1 MTDIGGFHDHVARVD
16 LSEGDVHYEGID
28 PDDARK
34 YIGARGLGVK
44 YVFDNG
50 PNVDPLGPDNPLVF
64 MNGPLTGTQTTM
76 SGRIA
81 VCTKSPLTGTVTDSH
96 HGGWSG
102 ARLKW
107 AGFDGLAFEGQ
118 ADDPVYAYIEDGELE
133 LRDASHLWGSGIHE
147 TRDTIEEEV
156 DGSYGK
162 NLSTMAIG
170 PGGENEV
177 RYACIINEDDRASGR
192 GGTGCVMGSKNLKA
206 VVIKSSTKMPQPAD
220 QETFK
225 EGHQQAM
232 KAITESDVT
241 APNEGGLSMY
251 GTNVLMNITE
261 EMDGH
266 PTKNGRYTSGN
277 AYNEAE
283 EGGEAAIDAERISG
297 ENVRE
302 NILVDEPT
310 CHSCPVACKKEV
322 EVDVMHKGEEMNVR
336 MESFEYESAWA
347 LGTNSLNDDRD
358 KIAVMI
364 DRCNDV
370 GIDTIEAGNILAMA
384 MDATEKGYLDDIDD
398 VGGQDPSARGTESDA
413 GIDWGDADEM
423 ISMIERIAHRD
434 DEFADL
440 LARGQARFADAVG
453 AHECRLDVK
462 GQAIAAY
469 DPRCMKGMG
478 IGYATSN
485 RGACHLRG
493 YTPAAEILGIPEK
506 VDPYE
511 WEGKGEL
518 TAEFQDLH
526 AISDS
531 FDICKFNAFAEG
543 IEEYVLQYNG
553 MTGFD
558 VSEEELLEA
567 GERVYNLERYYNNL
581 VGFDGD
587 DDSLPEVFLEEGG
600 TPGQGAS
607 EGEYCELEEMKDE
620 YYEHRGWV
628 DGVVPD
634 EKLEA
639 LDIEVGPGTGV
650 SAGDSGATAS
660 GDD

>member
-1 MTDIGGFHDHVARVD
+1 MTELGGFQDRVARID
-16 LSEGDVHYEGID
+16 LSDGSVGYESI
-28 PDDARK
+28 DDADAKK

-44 YVFDNG
+44 YVFEQGAD
-50 PNVDPLGPDNPLVF
+50 VDPLGPDNLLAF
-64 MNGPLTGTQTTM
+64 MNGPLSGTQVTM

-107 AGFDGLAFEGQ
+107 AGFDGLLFEGQ
-118 ADDPVYAYIEDGELE
+118 TDDPVYAYIEDGEVE
-133 LRDASHLWGSGIHE
+133 LRDASHLWGMGVHE
-147 TRDTIEEEV
+147 TRDTLEQEV

-162 NLSTMAIG
+162 NLSMMAIG

-177 RYACIINEDDRASGR
+177 KYACIINEDDRASGR
-192 GGTGCVMGSKNLKA
+192 GGTGCVMGNKGLKA
-206 VVIKSSTKMPQPAD
+206 VVVKSTTKMPQPAD
-220 QETFK
+220 PETFK

-241 APNEGGLSMY
+241 APNEGGLSLY

-261 EMDGH
+261 EMDGL
-266 PTKNGRYTSGN
+266 PTRNGKYTSTGSMR
-277 AYNEAE
+277 EDM
-283 EGGEAAIDAERISG
+283 GVAIDAEEVSG

-322 EVDVMHKGEEMNVR
+322 EVQAMHKGEEMNVR
-336 MESFEYESAWA
+336 MESYEYESAFA
-347 LGTNSLNDDRD
+347 LGPNSGHTQRDD
-358 KIAVMI
+358 IALMI
-364 DRCNDV
+364 DRCNDM
-370 GIDTIEAGNILAMA
+370 GIDTIEAGNMMAMA
-384 MDATEKGYLDDIDD
+384 MEMTEEGKLEG
-398 VGGQDPSARGTESDA
+398 VGELE
-413 GIDWGDADEM
+413 WGDSETM
-423 ISMIERIAHRD
+423 IEMIERIGRRED
-434 DEFADL
+434 DLADL
-440 LARGQARFADAVG
+440 LAEGARRIADRKDAEDNSL
-453 AHECRLDVK
+453 AVK
-462 GQAIAAY
+462 GQTIPAY

-518 TAEFQDLH
+518 TAAFQDLH

-553 MTGFD
+553 MTGLD
-558 VSEEELLEA
+558 VTEDELMEA

-581 VGFDGD
+581 AGFDGS
-587 DDSLPEVFLEEGG
+587 DDSLPARFLEDGIR
-600 TPGQGAS
+600 GQGAS
-607 EGEYCELEEMKDE
+607 EGEYCELEEMKEE
-620 YYEHRGWV
+620 YYDHRGWV

-634 EKLEA
+634 EKLEE
-639 LDIEVGPGTGV
+639 LGIDLGPGTGV
-650 SAGDSGATAS
+650 SAGDSPAPA
-660 GDD
+660 DD

>member
-1 MTDIGGFHDHVARVD
+1 MTTLGGFQDRVARID
-16 LSEGDVHYEGID
+16 LSEGSIAYESID
-28 PDDARK
+28 EEDAKK

-44 YVFDNG
+44 YVFEQG
-50 PNVDPLGPDNPLVF
+50 PDVDPLGPENLLAF
-64 MNGPLTGTQTTM
+64 MNGPLSGTQVTM

-107 AGFDGLAFEGQ
+107 AGFDGLLFDGQ
-118 ADDPVYAYIEDGELE
+118 ADEPVYAVVEDGEVE
-133 LRDASHLWGSGIHE
+133 LRDASHLWGTGVHE
-147 TRDTIEEEV
+147 TRDAIEEEV

-162 NLSTMAIG
+162 NLSIMAIG

-192 GGTGCVMGSKNLKA
+192 GGTGCVMGSKRLKA
-206 VVIKSSTKMPQPAD
+206 IVVKSNTKMPQPAD
-220 QETFK
+220 KETFM
-225 EGHQQAM
+225 EGHKQAM
-232 KAITESDVT
+232 QAIQESDVT
-241 APNEGGLSMY
+241 APNEGGLSQF

-261 EMDGH
+261 EMSGL
-266 PTKNGRYTSGN
+266 PTRNGKYTSTRDAREDGF
-277 AYNEAE
+277 AGE
-283 EGGEAAIDAERISG
+283 EFDSEKVSG

-322 EVDVMHKGEEMNVR
+322 EVQAMHKGEELNVR
-336 MESFEYESAWA
+336 TESYEFESAYA
-347 LGTNSLNDDRD
+347 LGPNSGHTDRD
-358 KIAVMI
+358 DVALMI
-364 DRCNDV
+364 DRCNDMGV
-370 GIDTIEAGNILAMA
+370 DTIDTGNMMAMA
-384 MDATEKGYLDDIDD
+384 MEMTEEGKLED
-398 VGGQDPSARGTESDA
+398 VGADGQGL
-413 GIDWGDADEM
+413 DWGDTETM
-423 ISMIERIAHRD
+423 LELIEKIAHRD
-434 DEFADL
+434 GELADL
-440 LARGQARFADAVG
+440 LADGPRRVAEARDAHDNSL
-453 AHECRLDVK
+453 AVK
-462 GQAIAAY
+462 GQTIAAY

-518 TAEFQDLH
+518 TAQFQDLH

-543 IEEYVLQYNG
+543 IEEYVTQYNG
-553 MTGFD
+553 MTGRD
-558 VSEEELLEA
+558 VSEDDLLEA
-567 GERVYNLERYYNNL
+567 GERIYNLERYYNNL

-587 DDSLPEVFLEEGG
+587 DDTLPDRFLEDGVR
-600 TPGQGAS
+600 GQGAS
-607 EGEYCELEEMKDE
+607 DGEYCELEEMKAE
-620 YYEHRGWV
+620 YYDYRGWI

-634 EKLEA
+634 GKLAE
-639 LDIEVGPGTGV
+639 LGIKIGPGTGV
-650 SAGDSGATAS
+650 SAEDGGAAAP

>member
-1 MTDIGGFHDHVARVD
+1 MAELGGFQDNVARID
-16 LSEGDVHYEGID
+16 LSDGKVNYEPID
-28 PDDARK
+28 EEDAKK

-44 YVFDNG
+44 YVFEQG
-50 PNVDPLGPDNPLVF
+50 PDVDPLGPDNLLAF
-64 MNGPLTGTQTTM
+64 MNGPLSGTQVTM

-81 VCTKSPLTGTVTDSH
+81 ICTKSPLTGTVTDSH

-107 AGFDGLAFEGQ
+107 AGFDGLLFEGE
-118 ADDPVYAYIEDGELE
+118 ADEPVYAYVEDGEVE
-133 LRDASHLWGSGIHE
+133 LRDASHLWGKGVHE

-162 NLSTMAIG
+162 NLSIMAIG
-170 PGGENEV
+170 PGGENGV
-177 RYACIINEDDRASGR
+177 RYACIMNEDDRASGR
-192 GGTGCVMGSKNLKA
+192 GGTGCVAGSKNLKA
-206 VVIKSSTKMPQPAD
+206 VVVKSNTRMPQPAD
-220 QETFK
+220 SETFT

-232 KAITESDVT
+232 QAIQESEVT

-251 GTNVLMNITE
+251 GTNVLMNVTE
-261 EMDGH
+261 EMSGL
-266 PTKNGRYTSGN
+266 PTKNAEYTSTRDAVDAG
-277 AYNEAE
+277 EAE
-283 EGGEAAIDAERISG
+283 LDSERVSG

-336 MESFEYESAWA
+336 MESYEYESAWA
-347 LGTNSLNDDRD
+347 LGPNSMNDDRD
-358 KIAVMI
+358 KVALMI
-364 DRCNDV
+364 DRCNDMGV
-370 GIDTIEAGNILAMA
+370 DTIETGNILAMG
-384 MDATEKGYLDDIDD
+384 MELTEEGYLEDLGD
-398 VGGQDPSARGTESDA
+398 
-413 GIDWGDADEM
+413 GIQWGDADEM
-423 ISMIERIAHRD
+423 VEMIERIAHRED
-434 DEFADL
+434 DLADL
-440 LARGQARFADAVG
+440 LAEGQQRVAEELD

-478 IGYATSN
+478 IAYATSN

-543 IEEYVLQYNG
+543 IEEYVTQYNG
-553 MTGFD
+553 MTGLD
-558 VSEEELLEA
+558 VTEDELMKA
-567 GERVYNLERYYNNL
+567 GERIYTLERYYNNL
-581 VGFDGD
+581 AGFDGSD
-587 DDSLPEVFLEEGG
+587 DTLPERFLEDGIR
-600 TPGQGAS
+600 GQGAS
-607 EGEYCELEEMKDE
+607 EGEYCELEEMKEE
-620 YYEHRGWV
+620 YYDHRGWV

-634 EKLEA
+634 EKLDE
-639 LDIEVGPGTGV
+639 LEIEIGPGTGV
-650 SAGDSGATAS
+650 SSEDGATAA

>member
-1 MTDIGGFHDHVARVD
+1 MTELGGFQDRVARVD
-16 LSEGDVHYEGID
+16 LSDGSVAYESID
-28 PDDARK
+28 DEDAKK

-44 YVFDNG
+44 YVFEQG
-50 PNVDPLGPDNPLVF
+50 PDVDPLGPENLLAF
-64 MNGPLTGTQTTM
+64 MNGPLSGTQVTM

-96 HGGWSG
+96 QGGWSG

-107 AGFDGLAFEGQ
+107 SGFDGLLFEGQ
-118 ADDPVYAYIEDGELE
+118 ADDPVYAVVEDGEVE
-133 LRDASHLWGSGIHE
+133 LRDASHLWGKGIHE
-147 TRDTIEEEV
+147 TRETIEEEV

-177 RYACIINEDDRASGR
+177 KYACIINEDDRASGR

-206 VVIKSSTKMPQPAD
+206 VVVKSTTDMPKPAD
-220 QETFK
+220 PETFR

-232 KAITESDVT
+232 KAIQESDVT

-251 GTNVLMNITE
+251 GTNVLMNIAE
-261 EMDGH
+261 EMDGL
-266 PTKNGRYTSGN
+266 PTKNGRYTST
-277 AYNEAE
+277 ESMRE
-283 EGGEAAIDAERISG
+283 TESVDVDAERVSG

-322 EVDVMHKGEEMNVR
+322 EVQAMHKGEEMNVR
-336 MESFEYESAWA
+336 MESYEYESAYA
-347 LGTNSLNDDRD
+347 LGPNSGHTERD
-358 KIAVMI
+358 AIALMI
-364 DRCNDV
+364 DRCNDMGV
-370 GIDTIEAGNILAMA
+370 DTIEVGNMMAMA
-384 MDATEKGYLDDIDD
+384 MEMSEEGKLED
-398 VGGQDPSARGTESDA
+398 VGEL
-413 GIDWGDADEM
+413 DWGDSETM
-423 ISMIERIAHRD
+423 IDLIERIAHRED
-434 DEFADL
+434 DLADL
-440 LARGQARFADAVG
+440 LAEGPRRVADRKE
-453 AHECRLDVK
+453 AHDNSLAVK
-462 GQAIAAY
+462 GQTIAAY

-485 RGACHLRG
+485 RGACHLRA

-518 TAEFQDLH
+518 TAQFQDLH

-543 IEEYVLQYNG
+543 IEEYVTQYNG
-553 MTGFD
+553 MTGRD
-558 VSEEELLEA
+558 VTEDELMKA

-581 VGFDGD
+581 NGFDGS
-587 DDSLPEVFLEEGG
+587 DDSLPERFLEDGI
-600 TPGQGAS
+600 PGQGAS
-607 EGEYCELEEMKDE
+607 EGEYCELEEMKAE

-634 EKLEA
+634 EKLED
-639 LDIEVGPGTGV
+639 LEIEVGPGTGV
-650 SAGDSGATAS
+650 SSEGGAAAPS
-660 GDD
+660 DD

>member
-1 MTDIGGFHDHVARVD
+1 MTELGGFHDRVARID
-16 LSEGDVHYEGID
+16 LSSESVDYESVD
-28 PDDARK
+28 DDDAQK

-44 YVFDNG
+44 YVFENG
-50 PNVDPLGPDNPLVF
+50 PDVDPEGPENLLAF
-64 MNGPLTGTQTTM
+64 MNGPLTGTQVPM

-107 AGFDGLAFEGQ
+107 AGFDGLLFEGR
-118 ADDPVYAYIEDGELE
+118 ADEPVYAVVEDGEVE
-133 LRDASHLWGSGIHE
+133 LRDASHLWGSGVHE
-147 TRDTIEEEV
+147 TRDRLEEEV
-156 DGSYGK
+156 DGAYGK
-162 NLSTMAIG
+162 NLSLMAIG
-170 PGGENEV
+170 PGGENGV
-177 RYACIINEDDRASGR
+177 KYACIMNEDDRASGR

-206 VVIKSSTKMPQPAD
+206 VVVKSTTKMPKPAD
-220 QETFK
+220 QETFR

-232 KAITESDVT
+232 KAIQESDVT

-251 GTNVLMNITE
+251 GTNVLMNIGE
-261 EMDGH
+261 EMDGL
-266 PTKNGRYTSGN
+266 PTKNAQYTSTESMR
-277 AYNEAE
+277 EAE
-283 EGGEAAIDAERISG
+283 GVDIDAERVSG

-322 EVDVMHKGEEMNVR
+322 EVQTMHKGEEMNVR
-336 MESFEYESAWA
+336 TESYEYESAYA
-347 LGTNSLNDDRD
+347 LGPNSGHTDRD
-358 KIAVMI
+358 AVALMI
-364 DRCNDV
+364 ERCNDV
-370 GIDTIEAGNILAMA
+370 GVDTIETGNMMAMA
-384 MDATEKGYLDDIDD
+384 MEMSEQGKLEEGDLE
-398 VGGQDPSARGTESDA
+398 
-413 GIDWGDADEM
+413 WGDYETM
-423 ISMIERIAHRD
+423 IDMIDRIGHRED
-434 DEFADL
+434 DLADL
-440 LARGQARFADAVG
+440 LAEGPRRVADRKD
-453 AHECRLDVK
+453 AHDNSLAVK
-462 GQAIAAY
+462 GQTIAAY

-518 TAEFQDLH
+518 TAAFQDLH

-543 IEEYVLQYNG
+543 IEEYVDQYNG
-553 MTGFD
+553 MTGLD
-558 VSEEELLEA
+558 VSEDELMEA
-567 GERVYNLERYYNNL
+567 GERIYNLERYYNNL
-581 VGFDGD
+581 AGFDGA
-587 DDSLPEVFLEEGG
+587 DDSLPARFLEDGIR
-600 TPGQGAS
+600 GQGAS
-607 EGEYCELEEMKDE
+607 EGEYCELDEMKEE

-634 EKLEA
+634 EKLDE
-639 LDIEVGPGTGV
+639 LGIDMGPGTGV
-650 SAGDSGATAS
+650 SAGDSPAPA
-660 GDD
+660 DD